1 MKNGMQE
8 QEQAHD
14 TPFARYKV
22 TLICEVIFFFF
33 FFTVA
38 INTSKVTKNSSEMHH
53 SHTLKTKFKNTQSAA
68 NITNIKTL

>member
-14 TPFARYKV
+14 TTFARYKV

-33 FFTVA
+33 TVD
-38 INTSKVTKNSSEMHH
+38 INTSKVTKNSWEMHH

-68 NITNIKTL
+68 NIMNIKTL

>member
-1 MKNGMQE
+1 MQE
-8 QEQAHD
+8 QEQAHG
-14 TPFARYKV
+14 TTFARYKV

-33 FFTVA
+33 FFFTVA
-38 INTSKVTKNSSEMHH
+38 INTSKVTKNSWEMHH